1 LVSFQTPV
9 KESLDLDAYFDRIGW
24 GGSTTPGQDTLAA
37 LLRAHM
43 ARIPFENFDVL
54 LGRPPRLDLEGLQ
67 AKLVTARRG
76 GYCFEQATLFA
87 AVLEAIGFAPR
98 RHSARVVLQAPRTES
113 PRTHM
118 FLTVPLPEGTF
129 VVDPGFGSLAPRA
142 PVPLDGGPGAG
153 AATHWLTRDGAYW
166 TLHARSA
173 DETIAAWVT
182 TLEHDHPVDF
192 VMANHYTATHPG
204 SAFVNRVLLRALRG
218 DGRVSVMNRDLTM
231 VEDGTTRSSVLAD
244 RAALREIVA
253 THFGFDLP
261 EIETLRVPTIPEWR

>member
-1 LVSFQTPV
+1 MNDSI
-9 KESLDLDAYFDRIGW
+9 DLDAYFDRIGW
-24 GGSTTPGQDTLAA
+24 GDATRHGYATLAA

-43 ARIPFENFDVL
+43 AHIPFENFDVL

-87 AVLEAIGFAPR
+87 AVLEALGFAPR

-142 PVPLDGGPGAG
+142 PVLLGDDAIAGAG
-153 AATHWLTRDGAYW
+153 EATHWITRDGAYW
-166 TLHARSA
+166 TLHARSGE
-173 DETIAAWVT
+173 DVIAAWVT

-218 DGRVSVMNRDLTM
+218 EGRVSVMNRDLTM
-231 VEDGTTRSSVLAD
+231 VGDGATRTSQLAD
-244 RAALREIVA
+244 RAALRQVVA

-261 EIETLRVPTIPEWR
+261 EIETLRVPSIPEWR

>member
-1 LVSFQTPV
+1 MTP
-9 KESLDLDAYFDRIGW
+9 SLDLDAYFDRIGW
-24 GGSTTPGQDTLAA
+24 DGSTTPSYATLAEM
-37 LLRAHM
+37 LRAHM
-43 ARIPFENFDVL
+43 AHIPFENFDVL

-76 GYCFEQATLFA
+76 GYCFEHATLFA

-118 FLTVPLPEGTF
+118 FLTVPLAEGTF

-142 PVPLDGGPGAG
+142 PVPLGDGAV
-153 AATHWLTRDGAYW
+153 ADQATHWLTRDGAYW
-166 TLHARSA
+166 TLHVRSG
-173 DETIAAWVT
+173 DDVIAAWVT
-182 TLEHDHPVDF
+182 TLEHDHPADF

-204 SAFVNRVLLRALRG
+204 SPFVNRILLRALRG
-218 DGRVSVMNRDLTM
+218 DGRVSVMNRDLTV
-231 VEDGTTRSSVLAD
+231 VEAGAAETTQLAD
-244 RAALREIVA
+244 RAALRRVVA